1 MLYIGTY
8 LTGDGEVPM
17 YKCDYM
23 KPGWTS
29 TIVIKL
35 SSGKLYSPSLRNI
48 YLYGKDSNGQKRLE
62 HYWSRYLRACNLDD
76 IQNSV
81 DAMALAQD
89 GK

>member
-48 YLYGKDSNGQKRLE
+48 YIYGKDSNGQKKPE
-62 HYWSRYLRACNLDD
+62 HYWSRYATITYKYGYPC
-76 IQNSV
+76 
-81 DAMALAQD
+81 
-89 GK
+89 